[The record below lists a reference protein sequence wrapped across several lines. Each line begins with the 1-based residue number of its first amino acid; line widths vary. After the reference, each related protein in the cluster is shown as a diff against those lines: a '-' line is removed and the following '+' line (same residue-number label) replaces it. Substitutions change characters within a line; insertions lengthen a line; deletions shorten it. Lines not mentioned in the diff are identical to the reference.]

1 MKIVEDKPRLQELY
15 KSLQTSNSFWIP
27 VFSDLYRHYV
37 NNRISF
43 VYIYV
48 FDTKKEYIVPFHH
61 KDCVCLESEH
71 LNRFTSKADIYI
83 LGKKRFVNFYHH
95 KTYDADLVEYF
106 QSNSMLQLEDCDTT
120 AHDWYNKWYY
130 NETNV
135 NDYIPI
141 VKHYERCSAMKD
153 KFIQSYST
161 FKKSESFDY
170 YNELFIDNLYG
181 IERNGLKVDYN
192 KFVEKFQT
200 NNLVG
205 ATTYTE
211 YNIYTT
217 TGRPS
222 NKHGGVN
229 YAAINKEDGSRESF
243 ISRHEYGMLL
253 EMDYDSYHLRLIG
266 DIINYDFGQE
276 NVHTYLGKQYF
287 GKEEI
292 SAEEY
297 EQSKQ
302 ISFRLLYGGVDKDFA
317 KITFFGKVRD
327 FTYKLWKE
335 FQSKG
340 YMKTAILKRKLF
352 RNAMSDMNPSKLFNY
367 YLQSMETEYNMAMIN
382 EVNALLGP
390 YDTKLILYT
399 YDSLLFDFNIKDGRD
414 LIIKLKD
421 LMTSNKFPVKIKAGK
436 TMQDMQNM
444 TNKVI

>member
-1 MKIVEDKPRLQELY
+1 MKIVEDNTRLQAL
-15 KSLQTSNSFWIP
+15 KQVLQTSNSFWIP

-37 NNRISF
+37 NNTISF
-43 VYIYV
+43 VYIYI
-48 FDTKKEYIVPFHH
+48 FDTKKEYIVPFRH
-61 KDCVCLESEH
+61 KDCICLESER
-71 LNRFTSKADIYI
+71 LNEFTSQADIYV

-95 KTYDADLVEYF
+95 KVYDADLVEYF
-106 QSNSMLQLEDCDTT
+106 QSNKMLQLEDCDTN

-141 VKHYERCSAMKD
+141 VKHFERCSEIKD
-153 KFIQSYST
+153 KFIDSFTT
-161 FKKSESFDY
+161 FKKSDTFEY
-170 YNELFIDNLYG
+170 YNELFIDNLYA
-181 IERNGLKVDYN
+181 IERNGLKVNYE
-192 KFVEKFQT
+192 KFIEKFQT
-200 NNLVG
+200 NNLTG
-205 ATTYTE
+205 ATAYTE

-253 EMDYDSYHLRLIG
+253 EFDYDSYHLRLIG
-266 DIINYDFGQE
+266 DIIDYE
-276 NVHTYLGKQYF
+276 LPETSVHTYLGKQYF
-287 GKEEI
+287 GKDEL
-292 SAEEY
+292 SKEEY
-297 EQSKQ
+297 DQSKT

-317 KITFFGKVRD
+317 KIPFFGKVKT

-335 FQSKG
+335 FQKQG
-340 YMKTAILKRKLF
+340 YIETEILKRKLF

-399 YDSLLFDFNIKDGRD
+399 YDSLLFDFNIKDGRQ
-414 LIIKLKD
+414 LILDIKNT
-421 LMTSNKFPVKIKAGK
+421 MTNDKYPVKIKAGK

-444 TNKVI
+444 TSKVV

>member
-1 MKIVEDKPRLQELY
+1 MKIVEDKKRLLELQQI
-15 KSLQTSNSFWIP
+15 LQTSNSFWIP
-27 VFSDLYRHYV
+27 VFSDLYQHYV
-37 NNRISF
+37 NNQLSF
-43 VYIYV
+43 VYIYIM
-48 FDTKKEYIVPFHH
+48 DTKKEYIVPYRH
-61 KDCVCLESEH
+61 KDCICLDSEH
-71 LNRFTSKADIYI
+71 INTLTSKADIYV

-106 QSNSMLQLEDCDTT
+106 QSNKMLQLEDADTI

-141 VKHYERCSAMKD
+141 VKHFERCSDMKD
-153 KFIQSYST
+153 KFIESYST
-161 FKKSESFDY
+161 FKPSESFKY
-170 YNELFIDNLYG
+170 YNELFIDNLYA
-181 IERNGLKVDYN
+181 IERNGLKVNYN

-200 NNLVG
+200 NNLIG
-205 ATTYTE
+205 STTYTE

-229 YAAINKEDGSRESF
+229 YAAINKLDGSRESF
-243 ISRHEYGMLL
+243 VSRHEYGMLL
-253 EMDYDSYHLRLIG
+253 ELDYDSYHLRLIG
-266 DIINYDFGQE
+266 DIIDYDFGQE

-287 GKEEI
+287 GKDKLSE
-292 SAEEY
+292 EEY

-317 KITFFGKVRD
+317 KITFFGKVKD
-327 FTYKLWKE
+327 FTYTLWKK

-340 YMKTAILKRKLF
+340 YMETAILKRKLF

-382 EVNALLGP
+382 KVNALLGP

-399 YDSLLFDFNIKDGRD
+399 YDSLLFDFAIKDGKQ
-414 LIIKLKD
+414 LILDIKK
-421 LMTSNKFPVKIKAGK
+421 LMTNGKFPVKLKAGK
-436 TMQDMQNM
+436 SMQDLQNM
-444 TNKVI
+444 TEKIS

>member
-1 MKIVEDKPRLQELY
+1 MKIVEDKSRLQELY
-15 KSLQTSNSFWIP
+15 SSLQTSNSFWIP
-27 VFSDLYRHYV
+27 VFSDLYKHYV
-37 NNRISF
+37 NNTISF
-43 VYIYV
+43 VYIYII
-48 FDTKKEYIVPFHH
+48 DTKKEYIVPYRH
-61 KDCVCLESEH
+61 KDCICLESER
-71 LNRFTSKADIYI
+71 LNDLTSKASIFV

-95 KTYDADLVEYF
+95 KTYDADLVKYF
-106 QSNSMLQLEDCDTT
+106 QDNQMLQLEDCDTT

-135 NDYIPI
+135 NDYVPI
-141 VKHYERCSAMKD
+141 VKHFERCSAMKD
-153 KFIQSYST
+153 KFMKSYVT
-161 FKKSESFDY
+161 FEKSDAFDY

-181 IERNGLKVDYN
+181 VERNGLKVDYN

-205 ATTYTE
+205 STAYTE

-222 NKHGGVN
+222 NKYGGVN

-243 ISRHEYGMLL
+243 VSRHEYGMLL
-253 EMDYDSYHLRLIG
+253 ELDYDSYHLRLIG
-266 DIINYDFGQE
+266 DIINYTLPE
-276 NVHTYLGKQYF
+276 SSVHTYLGKQYF
-287 GKEEI
+287 GKDKI
-292 SAEEY
+292 SEEEY

-317 KITFFGKVRD
+317 KIPFFGKVRE

-335 FQSKG
+335 FQTKG
-340 YMKTAILKRKLF
+340 YMETAILNRKLF
-352 RNAMSDMNPSKLFNY
+352 KEAMSDMNPSKLFNY
-367 YLQSMETEYNMAMIN
+367 YLQSMETEYNMATIN

-399 YDSLLFDFNIKDGRD
+399 YDSLLFDFNIKDGKQ
-414 LIIKLKD
+414 LILDIKKT
-421 LMTSNKFPVKIKAGK
+421 MTNDKFPVKIKAGK

-444 TNKVI
+444 TDKVI

>member
-1 MKIVEDKPRLQELY
+1 MKIVEDKSRLQELY
-15 KSLQTSNSFWIP
+15 SLLQTSNSFWIP
-27 VFSDLYRHYV
+27 VFSDIYRHYV

-43 VYIYV
+43 VYIYI
-48 FDTKKEYIVPFHH
+48 FDTKKEYIVSFHH
-61 KDCVCLESEH
+61 KDCICLEYEH
-71 LNRFTSKADIYI
+71 LNKFTSKADIYV

-106 QSNSMLQLEDCDTT
+106 QTNQMLQLEDCDTT

-141 VKHYERCSAMKD
+141 VKHYQRCSAMKD
-153 KFIQSYST
+153 KFVKAYQS
-161 FKKSESFDY
+161 FKRSDSFDY

-181 IERNGLKVDYN
+181 IERNGLKVNYN

-205 ATTYTE
+205 QTAYTE

-222 NKHGGVN
+222 NKYGGVN

-253 EMDYDSYHLRLIG
+253 EFDYDSYHLRLIG
-266 DIINYDFGQE
+266 DIIKYDLPE
-276 NVHTYLGKQYF
+276 SSVHTYLGKQYF
-287 GKEEI
+287 GKNDI
-292 SAEEY
+292 SKEEY
-297 EQSKQ
+297 EQSKT

-317 KITFFGKVRD
+317 KIPFFGKVKD
-327 FTYKLWKE
+327 FTYKLWKDY
-335 FQSKG
+335 QANG
-340 YMKTAILKRKLF
+340 YMETAILNRKLF
-352 RNAMSDMNPSKLFNY
+352 KEAMSDMNPSKLFNY

-382 EVNALLGP
+382 EINSLLGP

-414 LIIKLKD
+414 LILKIKET
-421 LMTSNKFPVKIKAGK
+421 MTAGKFPVKIKAGK

-444 TNKVI
+444 TNKVL

>member
-15 KSLQTSNSFWIP
+15 NSLQTSNSFWVP

-43 VYIYV
+43 VYIYI

-61 KDCVCLESEH
+61 KDCICLESEH
-71 LNRFTSKADIYI
+71 LNRFTSKADIYV

-95 KTYDADLVEYF
+95 KTFDADLVEYF
-106 QSNSMLQLEDCDTT
+106 QSNQMLQLEDCDTS

-141 VKHYERCSAMKD
+141 TKHYERCSAMKD
-153 KFIQSYST
+153 KFVESCST
-161 FKKSESFDY
+161 FKRSESFDY

-181 IERNGLKVDYN
+181 IERNGLKVNYN

-200 NNLVG
+200 NNLIG
-205 ATTYTE
+205 STAYTE

-222 NKHGGVN
+222 NKYGGVN

-243 ISRHEYGMLL
+243 VSRHEYGMLL
-253 EMDYDSYHLRLIG
+253 EFDYDSYHLRLIG
-266 DIINYDFGQE
+266 DIVDYSFPQDS
-276 NVHTYLGKQYF
+276 VHTYLGKQYF
-287 GKEEI
+287 GKKEI
-292 SAEEY
+292 SEEEY
-297 EQSKQ
+297 NQSKT

-317 KITFFGKVRD
+317 KIPFFGKVKE
-327 FTYKLWKE
+327 FTYKLWKK
-335 FQSKG
+335 FQDNG
-340 YMKTAILKRKLF
+340 YIETAILKRKLF

-390 YDTKLILYT
+390 YNTKLILYT
-399 YDSLLFDFNIKDGRD
+399 YDSLLFDFAIKDGKQ
-414 LIIKLKD
+414 LILDIKNT
-421 LMTSNKFPVKIKAGK
+421 MTNGKFPVKLKAGK
-436 TMQDMQNM
+436 TMQGLQNM
-444 TNKVI
+444 NDKLG

>member
-1 MKIVEDKPRLQELY
+1 M
-15 KSLQTSNSFWIP
+15 
-27 VFSDLYRHYV
+27 
-37 NNRISF
+37 
-43 VYIYV
+43 
-48 FDTKKEYIVPFHH
+48 DTKKEYIVPFRH
-61 KDCVCLESEH
+61 KDCICLESER
-71 LNRFTSKADIYI
+71 LNEFTSKADIYI

-106 QSNSMLQLEDCDTT
+106 QSNKMLQLEEADTS

-153 KFIQSYST
+153 KFMESYTT
-161 FKKSESFDY
+161 FKKSESFEY
-170 YNELFIDNLYG
+170 YNELFIDNLYA
-181 IERNGLKVDYN
+181 IERNGLKVNYD

-200 NNLVG
+200 NNLV
-205 ATTYTE
+205 ASTAYTE

-253 EMDYDSYHLRLIG
+253 EFDYDSYHLRLIG
-266 DIINYDFGQE
+266 DIVDYNFPIDS
-276 NVHTYLGKQYF
+276 VHTYLGKQYF
-287 GKEEI
+287 GKDVL
-292 SAEEY
+292 SKEEY
-297 EQSKQ
+297 EQSKT

-335 FQSKG
+335 FQSNG
-340 YMKTAILKRKLF
+340 YIETAILKRKLF
-352 RNAMSDMNPSKLFNY
+352 RSAMSDMNPSKLFNY

-382 EVNALLGP
+382 EINALLGP

-399 YDSLLFDFNIKDGRD
+399 YDSLLFDFNIKDGKQ
-414 LIIKLKD
+414 LILDIQKT
-421 LMTSNKFPVKIKAGK
+421 MTNAKFPVKVKAGK
-436 TMQDMQNM
+436 TMHDLQNM
-444 TNKVI
+444 TDKIS

>member
-1 MKIVEDKPRLQELY
+1 
-15 KSLQTSNSFWIP
+15 
-27 VFSDLYRHYV
+27 
-37 NNRISF
+37 
-43 VYIYV
+43 
-48 FDTKKEYIVPFHH
+48 
-61 KDCVCLESEH
+61 
-71 LNRFTSKADIYI
+71 
-83 LGKKRFVNFYHH
+83 
-95 KTYDADLVEYF
+95 
-106 QSNSMLQLEDCDTT
+106 MLQLEDCDTI

-153 KFIQSYST
+153 KFIESYST
-161 FKKSESFDY
+161 FEKSESFDY

-253 EMDYDSYHLRLIG
+253 ELDYDSYHLRLIG
-266 DIINYDFGQE
+266 DIIDYE
-276 NVHTYLGKQYF
+276 LPETSVHTYLGKQYF
-287 GKEEI
+287 GKDKL
-292 SAEEY
+292 SKEEY
-297 EQSKQ
+297 EQSKT

-317 KITFFGKVRD
+317 KIPFFGKVRD

-340 YMKTAILKRKLF
+340 YIETAVLKRKLF

-399 YDSLLFDFNIKDGRD
+399 YDSLLFDFNLKDGKQ
-414 LIIKLKD
+414 LILDIKNT
-421 LMTSNKFPVKIKAGK
+421 MTNDKFPVKIKAGK

-444 TNKVI
+444 TSKVG

>member
-1 MKIVEDKPRLQELY
+1 
-15 KSLQTSNSFWIP
+15 
-27 VFSDLYRHYV
+27 
-37 NNRISF
+37 
-43 VYIYV
+43 
-48 FDTKKEYIVPFHH
+48 
-61 KDCVCLESEH
+61 
-71 LNRFTSKADIYI
+71 
-83 LGKKRFVNFYHH
+83 
-95 KTYDADLVEYF
+95 
-106 QSNSMLQLEDCDTT
+106 MLQLEDADTN

-141 VKHYERCSAMKD
+141 VKHFERCSGMKD
-153 KFIQSYST
+153 KFLESFAT

-181 IERNGLKVDYN
+181 IERNGLKVNYN

-253 EMDYDSYHLRLIG
+253 ELDYDSYHLRLIG
-266 DIINYDFGQE
+266 DIIDYDFGKE

-287 GKEEI
+287 GKDKL
-292 SAEEY
+292 SNEEY

-317 KITFFGKVRD
+317 KITFFGKVKD

-340 YMKTAILKRKLF
+340 YMETAILKRKLF

-421 LMTSNKFPVKIKAGK
+421 TMTSDKFPVKIKAGK
-436 TMQDMQNM
+436 TMQDMLNM
-444 TNKVI
+444 TDKVI

>member
-1 MKIVEDKPRLQELY
+1 MKIVEDKKRLQELHQV
-15 KSLQTSNSFWIP
+15 LQTSDSFWAP
-27 VFSDLYRHYV
+27 VFSDLYKHYV
-37 NNRISF
+37 NNTISF
-43 VYIYV
+43 IYIYIM
-48 FDTKKEYIVPFHH
+48 DTDKEYIVPYRH
-61 KDCVCLESEH
+61 KDCICLESEH
-71 LNRFTSKADIYI
+71 LNRLTSKADIYV

-95 KTYDADLVEYF
+95 KTYDADLVSYF
-106 QSNSMLQLEDCDTT
+106 QNNKMLQLEDCDTT

-135 NDYIPI
+135 NDYVPI
-141 VKHYERCSAMKD
+141 VKHFERCSGMKD
-153 KFIQSYST
+153 KFLEVYKT
-161 FKKSESFDY
+161 FKRSDAFDY
-170 YNELFIDNLYG
+170 YNELFIDNLYA
-181 IERNGLKVDYN
+181 IERNGLKVNYD

-205 ATTYTE
+205 KTAYTE

-229 YAAINKEDGSRESF
+229 YAAINKEDGSRQSF

-253 EMDYDSYHLRLIG
+253 ELDYDSYHLRLIG
-266 DIINYDFGQE
+266 DIIDYDFGQE

-287 GKEEI
+287 GKDKLSE
-292 SAEEY
+292 EEY

-317 KITFFGKVRD
+317 KIPFFGKVKD
-327 FTYKLWKE
+327 FTYKLWQE
-335 FQSKG
+335 YQSKG
-340 YMKTAILKRKLF
+340 YMETAILNRKLF

-367 YLQSMETEYNMAMIN
+367 YLQSMETEYNMAVMN

-399 YDSLLFDFNIKDGRD
+399 YDSLLFDFNIKDGKD
-414 LIIKLKD
+414 LIIKLKNT
-421 LMTSNKFPVKIKAGK
+421 MTNNKFPVKIKAGK
-436 TMQDMQNM
+436 TMHDMQNM
-444 TNKVI
+444 TEKVV

>member
-1 MKIVEDKPRLQELY
+1 MKIVEDKARLQELT
-15 KSLQTSNSFWIP
+15 KSLQTSDSFWIP

-37 NNRISF
+37 NNQVSF
-43 VYIYV
+43 VYIYIV
-48 FDTKKEYIVPFHH
+48 NTKKEYIVPFHH

-71 LNRFTSKADIYI
+71 LNRFTSKADIYV

-106 QSNSMLQLEDCDTT
+106 QSNQMLQLEDTDTN
-120 AHDWYNKWYY
+120 AHDWFNKWYY

-141 VKHYERCSAMKD
+141 VKHFERCSEMKD
-153 KFIQSYST
+153 KFMESFTT
-161 FKKSESFDY
+161 FKKSESFEY
-170 YNELFIDNLYG
+170 YNELFIDNLYA
-181 IERNGLKVDYN
+181 IERNGLKVNYD

-200 NNLVG
+200 NNLIG

-253 EMDYDSYHLRLIG
+253 ELDYDSYHLRLIG
-266 DIINYDFGQE
+266 DIIDYE
-276 NVHTYLGKQYF
+276 LPETSVHTYLGKQYF
-287 GKEEI
+287 GKEEL
-292 SAEEY
+292 SEEEY
-297 EQSKQ
+297 EQSKT

-317 KITFFGKVRD
+317 KIPYFGKVREY
-327 FTYKLWKE
+327 TYKLWKK
-335 FQSKG
+335 FQKQG
-340 YMKTAILKRKLF
+340 YIETAILKRKLF

-399 YDSLLFDFNIKDGRD
+399 YDSLLFDFNIKDGRQ
-414 LIIKLKD
+414 LILDIKN
-421 LMTSNKFPVKIKAGK
+421 LMTNNNFPVKIKAGK
-436 TMQDMQNM
+436 TMQHMQNM
-444 TNKVI
+444 TSKVV